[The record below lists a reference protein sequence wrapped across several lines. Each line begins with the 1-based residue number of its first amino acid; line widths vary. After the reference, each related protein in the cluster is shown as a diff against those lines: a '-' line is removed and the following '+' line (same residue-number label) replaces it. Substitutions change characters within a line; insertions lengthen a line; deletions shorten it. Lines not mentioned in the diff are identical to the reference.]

1 MEIIKTNRVFD
12 FLKYGKPLFGLSLA
26 LFILSIVL
34 FATKGLNYGID
45 FSGGTV
51 VQVQYEGVAPIPKVR
66 EAVSQ
71 SPLFENAVVTKFGS
85 DSEIVI
91 KTPTSTSSVDEDMG
105 DVATSLLTQTGDFE
119 IRRVDMVGP
128 KVGDELKEKGLTSLV
143 LALVAIMAYVAFRFE
158 WRFALAAVI
167 ALFHDV
173 LITVGF
179 LSVTN
184 TDVNLDTV
192 AALLTILG
200 YSINDTII
208 VFDRIREV
216 LKENKLTSF
225 KEIVNVAVTN
235 TLSRTILTSL
245 TVFFVVLT
253 LYLFGGEIMVGF
265 SLPLLIGVVVGTY
278 SSVFVASQIVIWLG
292 FSVKDYRENE
302 AKKEKRRRDKE
313 KLRAM
318 YEKGVV

>member
-1 MEIIKTNRVFD
+1 MEIIKTNKVFD
-12 FLKYGKPLFGLSLA
+12 FLKYGKLLFGLSAA
-26 LFILSIVL
+26 LFILSIVF

-51 VQVQYEGVAPIPKVR
+51 VQVQYKGEAPIPAIR
-66 EAVSQ
+66 EAVSK
-71 SPLFENAVVTKFGS
+71 SPLFANAVVTKFGS
-85 DSEIVI
+85 ESEVVI
-91 KTPTSTSSVDEDMG
+91 KTPTATSSVDEDMG
-105 DVATSLLTQTGDFE
+105 DVATKLLAGTGDFE
-119 IRRVDMVGP
+119 VRRVDMVGP
-128 KVGDELKEKGLTSLV
+128 KVGDELKEKGLTALG

-216 LKENKLTSF
+216 VKENKLTSF
-225 KEIVNVAVTN
+225 KEIVNVAVSN
-235 TLSRTILTSL
+235 TLARTILTSL

-265 SLPLLIGVVVGTY
+265 SLPLLVGVIVGTY
-278 SSVFVASQIVIWLG
+278 SSVFIASQIVIWLG
-292 FSVKDYRENE
+292 FSVNDYRENE
-302 AKKEKRRRDKE
+302 AKKEKRKKDKE

>member
-1 MEIIKTNRVFD
+1 MEIIKTNKVFD
-12 FLKYGKPLFGLSLA
+12 FLKYGKLLFGLSAA
-26 LFILSIVL
+26 LFILSIVF

-51 VQVQYEGVAPIPKVR
+51 VQVQYKGEAPIPVIR
-66 EAVSQ
+66 EAVSK
-71 SPLFENAVVTKFGS
+71 SPLFANAVVTKFGS
-85 DSEIVI
+85 ESEVVI
-91 KTPTSTSSVDEDMG
+91 KTPTATSSVDEDMG
-105 DVATSLLTQTGDFE
+105 DVATKLLAGTGDFE
-119 IRRVDMVGP
+119 VRRVDMVGP
-128 KVGDELKEKGLTSLV
+128 KVGDELKEKGLTALG

-216 LKENKLTSF
+216 VKENKLTSF
-225 KEIVNVAVTN
+225 KEIVNVAVSN
-235 TLSRTILTSL
+235 TLARTILTSL

-265 SLPLLIGVVVGTY
+265 SLPLLVGVIVGTY
-278 SSVFVASQIVIWLG
+278 SSVFIASQIVIWLG
-292 FSVKDYRENE
+292 FSVNDYRENE
-302 AKKEKRRRDKE
+302 AKKEKRKKDKE